1 MALLKEVVQV
11 KQILMEREFPYADS
25 IRSTSQAAELAM
37 KEIGESTQERVLL
50 LVLNTKNEINA
61 IHQVFVGTLSVSV
74 AHPRDIF
81 QSALMNNGARIMLF
95 HNHPSGKLEPS
106 EADFK
111 FTEQISEIGEII
123 GIPLL
128 DHIIVTEKEFYSFR
142 EEGHLL

>member
-37 KEIGESTQERVLL
+37 KEIGESTQERMLL

-74 AHPRDIF
+74 AHTAV
-81 QSALMNNGARIMLF
+81 SCAAAMAVATS
-95 HNHPSGKLEPS
+95 PSSPPVVVG
-106 EADFK
+106 
-111 FTEQISEIGEII
+111 
-123 GIPLL
+123 
-128 DHIIVTEKEFYSFR
+128 V
-142 EEGHLL
+142 